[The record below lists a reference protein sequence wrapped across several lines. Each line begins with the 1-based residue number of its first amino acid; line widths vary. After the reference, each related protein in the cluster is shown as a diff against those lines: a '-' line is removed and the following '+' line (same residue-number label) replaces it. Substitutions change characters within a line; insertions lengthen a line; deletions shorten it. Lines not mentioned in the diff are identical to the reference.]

1 MISTIF
7 LANGKF
13 VKNVLVSMTAIYIFI
28 IWLAPWASKM
38 TQIAHCDWLPELARW
53 SHLACAGLPAVSHK
67 QNFPESHIINP
78 LLTKFA
84 RSRWLDIGLVLFLR
98 VSSQSINMQ
107 KKELGQYP
115 AILTSRLVNNPYI
128 YMSGAQRPLLD
139 LAFCIYLQREILI
152 LSGNS
157 QGIWKLF
164 LFVATMMYSIKF
176 ANTVCVCLLLI
187 FTLWFPL

>member
-1 MISTIF
+1 MASS
-7 LANGKF
+7 LSEQDDPNRA
-13 VKNVLVSMTAIYIFI
+13 L
-28 IWLAPWASKM
+28 WLATWACKMEPSCLRWTTRCIPQAKFPRKPYNKSFINQVCSVKM
-38 TQIAHCDWLPELARW
+38 TGYWP
-53 SHLACAGLPAVSHK
+53 
-67 QNFPESHIINP
+67 
-78 LLTKFA
+78 
-84 RSRWLDIGLVLFLR
+84 RSFLR